1 MNVGACLSPE
11 DYNTVTAK
19 DDSFSFAYPKYLFN
33 HSEVNEEGTSYTFS
47 CVYTLSSASFESEAE
62 FPL

>member
-1 MNVGACLSPE
+1 MRVLVSE

-47 CVYTLSSASFESEAE
+47 YKGNSASDSNEAE
-62 FPL
+62 L

>member
-33 HSEVNEEGTSYTFS
+33 HSEVNEDCLLYTSD
-47 CVYTLSSASFESEAE
+47 AADE
-62 FPL
+62 